1 MIITWIIPD
10 TYGFLVDELE
20 ELATRNVTI
29 RVLTG
34 KPIPEQVIERLP
46 TVSFYYCKNQSLVLA
61 SLYNRLFD
69 PLWQFYKWKLP
80 LYRYHTEPIAGVYK
94 ILEKLEA
101 EQPSD
106 IIHSH
111 FAYPGGIGGTLL
123 KQVPQILTLRGYDIL
138 TTGNYGSLWNFFFRQ
153 NLINSYAKQGV
164 ITGGSQFTVNRTR
177 QILGADANI
186 KWVKQG
192 LAATTF
198 EVAKVHTKASLNIKI
213 EDTVLLAVGNLVEV
227 KNYKLLLQVIAKFPE
242 SIKSHLKLVIC
253 GDGPLR
259 QALENQSQALGIS
272 ENVMFMGRLNRSELT
287 DVFELADIF
296 VHSSM
301 SEGFGN
307 VILEAMLF
315 KLLVVASPVGV
326 AADIIQHQKNGFLPD
341 LGDKDSWLKSLMR
354 AISQKDKFKEVLKT
368 NRDLVLNE
376 FGMDKRIDAFLNLY
390 NEVIVNHKDIH
401 LE

>member
-1 MIITWIIPD
+1 MVITWIIPD

-61 SLYNRLFD
+61 SLNNRLFN
-69 PLWQFYKWKLP
+69 PLWQFYKWRLP
-80 LYRYHTEPIAGVYK
+80 RYRYHTDPIAGVYK
-94 ILEKLEA
+94 VLIQLERK
-101 EQPSD
+101 QPSD

-111 FAYPGGIGGTLL
+111 FAYPGGIGGMLL

-164 ITGGSQFTVNRTR
+164 ITGGSRFTVNRAK
-177 QILGADANI
+177 QILGADADI
-186 KWVKQG
+186 RMIKQG

-198 EVAKVHTKASLNIKI
+198 EVAKVHTKASLNIKT

-259 QALENQSQALGIS
+259 QALENQSQALGIR

-326 AADIIQHQKNGFLPD
+326 AADIIQHQKNGFLPE
-341 LGDKDSWLKSLMR
+341 LADKTSWSEHLLK
-354 AISQKDKFKEVLKT
+354 AINDKAHYADVLEQ
-368 NRDLVLNE
+368 NRNIVLRE
-376 FGMDKRIDAFLNLY
+376 YGMDKRIDAYMKLY
-390 NEVIVNHKDIH
+390 KAAN
-401 LE
+401 